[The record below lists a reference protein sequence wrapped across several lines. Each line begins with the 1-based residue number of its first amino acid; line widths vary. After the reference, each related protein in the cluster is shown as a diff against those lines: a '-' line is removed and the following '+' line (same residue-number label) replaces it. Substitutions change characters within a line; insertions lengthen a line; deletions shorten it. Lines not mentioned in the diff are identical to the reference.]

1 VDHAS
6 LPTKELR
13 MNKNSRRLLDWFGGG
28 LALTGIV
35 FVAFRIKD
43 YYGNLSLSQ
52 IAPAD
57 WVSIF
62 GLALLYGLANLLPAA
77 AWRQLLAHFG
87 VYATRWWTIRIYG
100 VSQLAKYI
108 PGNIFHLA
116 GRQATGMSAGVSGGI
131 LAKTTV
137 WELGLFAVSGA
148 LYGWLVLPLL
158 LPGFPL
164 LLSICLWAGTVLLVA
179 YLLHQIIG
187 PEVAVSF
194 FMEVLFLAFSGGMFA
209 ALIALIG
216 GSSEIHM
223 QTWLMIGGAYIIAW
237 LAGFIT
243 PGAPAGL
250 GIREMVLF
258 LLLKG
263 FIVET
268 DLLMAVLSGRLI
280 TVVGDLSFFI
290 SSFLIPSRRCILENH
305 EGSQ

>member
-1 VDHAS
+1 
-6 LPTKELR
+6 
-13 MNKNSRRLLDWFGGG
+13 MNKNLRRLLDWFGGG

-52 IAPAD
+52 ITLAEWA
-57 WVSIF
+57 SIF
-62 GLALLYGLANLLPAA
+62 GLALLYGFANLLPAS

-87 VYATRWWTIRIYG
+87 VYATRLWTIRIYG
-100 VSQLAKYI
+100 ISQLAKYI

-116 GRQATGMSAGVSGGI
+116 SRQATGMSTGVSGGI
-131 LAKTTV
+131 LVKTTA

-164 LLSICLWAGTVLLVA
+164 ALSIFLWAVTVLLVA
-179 YLLHQIIG
+179 YLLHQIIDR
-187 PEVAVSF
+187 EVAVSF
-194 FMEVLFLAFSGGMFA
+194 FMVTLFLALSGVIFA
-209 ALIALIG
+209 ALLALIDG
-216 GSSEIHM
+216 GSEM
-223 QTWLMIGGAYIIAW
+223 RTQNWLLIGGAYIIAW
-237 LAGFIT
+237 FAGFIT

-250 GIREMVLF
+250 GIREMVLL

-263 FIVET
+263 VVVET

-280 TVVGDLSFFI
+280 TVAGDFTFFVCSFM
-290 SSFLIPSRRCILENH
+290 IPARFCILENH

>member
-1 VDHAS
+1 
-6 LPTKELR
+6 
-13 MNKNSRRLLDWFGGG
+13 MNKNVRRLLDWLGCG
-28 LALTGIV
+28 LALIGIV

-43 YYGNLSLSQ
+43 YSSRISLSQ
-52 IAPAD
+52 ITPAD
-57 WVSIF
+57 WFSILA
-62 GLALLYGLANLLPAA
+62 LALLYGLANLLPASS
-77 AWRQLLAHFG
+77 WQKLLAQFG
-87 VYATRWWTIRIYG
+87 VYTTRWWAIRVYG

-131 LAKTTV
+131 LVKTTF
-137 WELGLFAVSGA
+137 WELGLFTVSGA

-158 LPGFPL
+158 LTGFPL
-164 LLSICLWAGTVLLVA
+164 PLSICLWAGMVLLVA

-187 PEVAVSF
+187 REVAVSF

-209 ALIALIG
+209 ALLALIG
-216 GSSEIHM
+216 GGSEIHL
-223 QTWLMIGGAYIIAW
+223 QTWLLIGGAYIIAW

-250 GIREMVLF
+250 GIREMVLL

-263 FIVET
+263 FVNEA

-280 TVVGDLSFFI
+280 TVTGDLLFFV
-290 SSFLIPSRRCILENH
+290 SSFLIPKKLCIVDNH